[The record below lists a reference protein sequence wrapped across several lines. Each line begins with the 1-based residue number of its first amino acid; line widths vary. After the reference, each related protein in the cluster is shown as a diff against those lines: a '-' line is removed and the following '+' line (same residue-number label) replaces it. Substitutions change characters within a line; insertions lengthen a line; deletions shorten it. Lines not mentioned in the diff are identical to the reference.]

1 MASKNYEEPGI
12 VVQAFNPHP
21 RKSEVGGSQVQ
32 DQTGRLSE
40 TPSQKKKK
48 EEEEKWLRRNSQ
60 TQVKS
65 RKGNFQDG

>member
-32 DQTGRLSE
+32 DQTGLHDE
-40 TPSQKKKK
+40 VQSQPEIHSKLISKHHG
-48 EEEEKWLRRNSQ
+48 L
-60 TQVKS
+60 
-65 RKGNFQDG
+65 GM